1 MKFTFISLFPEMI
14 KATLA
19 SGVFGQAV
27 KKNKISFDVI
37 NPRDFTHDVH
47 RTVDDVSYGGI
58 DGMVMLAEVL
68 DKSLVAV
75 EKPEKIFY
83 LSPQGKTFKH
93 DQIQELIASSKHIV
107 FICGRYAGVDQRF
120 LVKHQIEE
128 ISIGDFVLS
137 GGELAAMVIADS
149 VARQVPGV
157 LGNSE
162 SAIQD
167 SFYHEILEA
176 PCFTRPSQW
185 QGMDVPEVLTSGN
198 HKKIQE
204 WKEKVSILVT
214 LKKRP
219 DLLEK
224 YINKEF
230 IEVPSYAKISWKQLV
245 SFYEQLSEKEK
256 IVCGIQNVVFPRP

>member
-1 MKFTFISLFPEMI
+1 MKFSFISLFPDVVSSVL
-14 KATLA
+14 T

-27 KKNKISFDVI
+27 KKNKISFQVI
-37 NPRDFTHDVH
+37 NPRQFTQDVH
-47 RTVDDVSYGGI
+47 KTVDDISYGGI

-68 DKSLVAV
+68 DKSLASV
-75 EKPEKIFY
+75 EKVDKVLY

-93 DQIQELIASSKHIV
+93 QHIKDLLKHEHLV

-120 LVKHQIEE
+120 LTKHQIEE

-137 GGELAAMVIADS
+137 GGELAAMAIADS

-157 LGNSE
+157 LGNAE
-162 SAIQD
+162 SAVQD

-176 PCFTRPSQW
+176 PCFTRPAQW
-185 QGMDVPEVLTSGN
+185 QGFDVPEVLTSGN

-204 WKEKVSILVT
+204 WKERVSILVT

-219 DLLEK
+219 DLLQK
-224 YINKEF
+224 YFSQNQ
-230 IEVPSYAKISWKQLV
+230 IEVPSYQKISWKDLEA
-245 SFYEQLSEKEK
+245 FYQQIPQKEK
-256 IVCGIQNVVFPRP
+256 IVCGIENVVFPRS